1 MEIKSILD
9 LIESYENF
17 PKKGITFR
25 DVLPVLTKP
34 KIFSQLIDNMSK
46 NNMCLNSDAIIAI
59 DARGFLFG
67 SALALN
73 LSKPL
78 IVARKP
84 DKLPGEVITNS
95 YELEYGKN
103 SLSINKDSIKDYE
116 SFMIVDDLLATGGT
130 VDCVSNLLES
140 QSKKV
145 LGLNVVIE
153 LSSLNARS
161 KLPFEVYSQIC
172 Y

>member
-9 LIESYENF
+9 LIQSYENF
-17 PKKGITFR
+17 PKEGITFR

-34 KIFSQLIDNMSK
+34 KIFSQLIDNMSN
-46 NNMCLNSDAIIAI
+46 NNMCLNSNAIIAI

-84 DKLPGEVITNS
+84 NKLPGVVITNS

-116 SFMIVDDLLATGGT
+116 TFMIVDDLLATGGT
-130 VDCVSNLLES
+130 VNCVSNLLKS

-145 LGLNVVIE
+145 VGLNVVIE
-153 LSSLNARS
+153 LTDLNARS
-161 KLPFEVYSQIC
+161 KLPFEVNSQIR

>member
-17 PKKGITFR
+17 PKEGITFR

-34 KIFSQLIDNMSK
+34 KIFSQLIDNMSN
-46 NNMCLNSDAIIAI
+46 NNMCLNSNAIIAI

-103 SLSINKDSIKDYE
+103 SLSINKDSLKDYE

-130 VDCVSNLLES
+130 VNCVSNLLES

-145 LGLNVVIE
+145 VGLNVVIE

-161 KLPFEVYSQIC
+161 KMPFEVYSQIC